1 MQLKM
6 LPRAHAQRIAT
17 SEARIL
23 QSFTVERNR
32 VHVAE
37 HAGQDILLIIPHG
50 GTDAFLIGDSHQDH
64 AHAHGYNMHKQYREL
79 LDAQAAADAGE
90 DSAHD

>member
-6 LPRAHAQRIAT
+6 IPRKHAQRIAS
-17 SEARIL
+17 SEALVL

-32 VHVAE
+32 VHLAE

-50 GTDAFLIGDSHQDH
+50 CTDAFLVGNSDADH
-64 AHAHGYNMHKQYREL
+64 AHGHGYNMHMQYRETC
-79 LDAQAAADAGE
+79 DVEGAKAGGG
-90 DSAHD
+90 SLAHE